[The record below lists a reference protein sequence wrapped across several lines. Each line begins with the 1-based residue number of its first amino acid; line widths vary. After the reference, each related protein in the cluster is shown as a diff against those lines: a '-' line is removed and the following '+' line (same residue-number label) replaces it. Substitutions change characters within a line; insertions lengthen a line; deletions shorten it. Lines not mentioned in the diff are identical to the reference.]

1 MRPIPLL
8 RSSHPDK
15 SNFHVAVSKPPS
27 LSSAQVLRDLQ
38 HHFAESKLFAPLLD
52 RTKRDE
58 EEKSRQPRKRRRRD
72 TDQVFKMGH
81 GGTLDPLATGVLI
94 VGIGRGTKH
103 LLEFLSCKK
112 TYETVVLFGKTT
124 DSYDVMGKVVAEA
137 PTGEITRAVVESQ
150 MAKFTGKMK
159 QIPPMYSAIKIDGM
173 KLYDYA
179 RSGKELPRE
188 LESREIEITECS
200 LLEYYEPGSHDFR
213 WPAEQAGEEEKAVF
227 QKLMKGAEDTKRS
240 VGTQGEQEPTNSPT
254 KTPAQLHDNNLP
266 RHKKAAMHIHHLPAQ
281 EISPADAPAARIR
294 LTVSS
299 GFYVRSFAYDL
310 GIACGSYGT
319 MAGLIRSQ
327 QAEFTTAQPA
337 PEGLV
342 STMTYEDLE
351 AGEEVWGPKVSSMLE
366 SWTESHPDAGAQ
378 DKNRDQSQS
387 HKRDF
392 RGHRGHRDFLGKGGG
407 AKRSWNN
414 HNKGSGSDTRPRR
427 NSSSPEA

>member
-1 MRPIPLL
+1 MAQPPAKILEGV
-8 RSSHPDK
+8 
-15 SNFHVAVSKPPS
+15 FAVSKPPS

-52 RTKRDE
+52 RTKQDE
-58 EEKSRQPRKRRRRD
+58 NAERFQPSKRRKYNRD
-72 TDQVFKMGH
+72 RDLAFKMGH

-94 VGIGRGTKH
+94 VGVGRGTKH
-103 LLEFLSCKK
+103 LSEFLSCKK

-137 PTGEITRAVVESQ
+137 PTGDITSAVVESQ

-159 QIPPMYSAIKIDGM
+159 QIPPMYSAIKVDGM

-179 RSGKELPRE
+179 RGGKELPRE

-240 VGTQGEQEPTNSPT
+240 IEPQSGQGSTNSSP
-254 KTPAQLHDNNLP
+254 KISARSHKNNLP
-266 RHKKAAMHIHHLPAQ
+266 RHEKAAMHIHHLPEQ
-281 EISPADAPAARIR
+281 ESSPADAPAARIR

-319 MAGLIRSQ
+319 MASLIRSQ
-327 QAEFTTAQPA
+327 QADFTTAQPA

-342 STMTYEDLE
+342 STLTYEDLE
-351 AGEEVWGPKVSSMLE
+351 AGEDVWGPKLSSILE
-366 SWTESHPDAGAQ
+366 RWTECHPDRAPE
-378 DKNRDQSQS
+378 DRNRDQRQP
-387 HKRDF
+387 HRRDF
-392 RGHRGHRDFLGKGGG
+392 RDHRNFLGKRGG
-407 AKRSWNN
+407 AKRSWNSHKN
-414 HNKGSGSDTRPRR
+414 GNRSDARPRR

>member
-1 MRPIPLL
+1 MAQPPTKILEGV
-8 RSSHPDK
+8 
-15 SNFHVAVSKPPS
+15 FAVSKPPS

-52 RTKRDE
+52 RTKKDE
-58 EEKSRQPRKRRRRD
+58 DEKSRQSRKRRRRD

-137 PTGEITRAVVESQ
+137 PTGDITRAVVENQ
-150 MAKFTGKMK
+150 VAKFTGKMK

-200 LLEYYEPGSHDFR
+200 LLDYYEPGSHDFR

-227 QKLMKGAEDTKRS
+227 QKLMRGAEDTKKS
-240 VGTQGEQEPTNSPT
+240 VGTQGEHGSANSST
-254 KTPAQLHDNNLP
+254 KTPVKSNQNNLP
-266 RHKKAAMHIHHLPAQ
+266 RHEKAAMHIHHLPTQ
-281 EISPADAPAARIR
+281 ESSPADAPAARIR

-319 MAGLIRSQ
+319 MASLIRSQ
-327 QAEFTTAQPA
+327 QADFTTAQPP

-342 STMTYEDLE
+342 SALTYEDLE

-366 SWTESHPDAGAQ
+366 TWIESHPDTSVQ
-378 DKNRDQSQS
+378 ERHHEQRQS

-392 RGHRGHRDFLGKGGG
+392 RGHRGFLGKGGG
-407 AKRSWNN
+407 SKRSWNN
-414 HNKGSGSDTRPRR
+414 HKNENRPNARPRR